1 MTSFE
6 IRTNISESTDKDC
19 DRYPGLASLHAMNG
33 VVDGQAFIAGS
44 NGRVFAVNR
53 TDGHITNG
61 PRMVPPK
68 IAKRGSTKRDVTVEQ
83 AGDGTWNNGKAIA
96 KTEVAPGEYDYR
108 LWPKIRESMLTPD
121 PNTSYNAIEVDAD
134 YLIALLNS
142 VAERGAESRT
152 VRLLV
157 PSNPQERMFV
167 DSAHNKNFGV
177 LASCAAMGENEK
189 SLTMNV
195 EISVREQAR
204 AYCRAW
210 EMQKNPQQAK
220 V

>member
-1 MTSFE
+1 MTNLE
-6 IRTNISESTDKDC
+6 IRTNISEATDKDY
-19 DRYPGLASLHAMNG
+19 DRYPGLAGLHAMNG
-33 VVDGQAFIAGS
+33 VVDGQVFVAGS

-53 TDGHITNG
+53 TDGHITDG

-68 IAKRGSTKRDVTVEQ
+68 IAKRGATKRHVTVRQ
-83 AGDGTWNNGKAIA
+83 ADDGTWDNGKAIT
-96 KTEVAPGEYDYR
+96 KTEVAPGGYDYR
-108 LWPKIRESMLTPD
+108 TYPKIRESMLTPD
-121 PNTSYNAIEVDAD
+121 PNESYNAIEVDAD

-157 PSNPQERMFV
+157 PSKPQERMFV
-167 DSAHNKNFGV
+167 DSVHNKNFGV
-177 LASCAAMGENEK
+177 LASCAATGENEK
-189 SLTMNV
+189 SLTMDV
-195 EISVREQAR
+195 ENSVREQAR

-210 EMQKNPQQAK
+210 ELQKNPQQAK